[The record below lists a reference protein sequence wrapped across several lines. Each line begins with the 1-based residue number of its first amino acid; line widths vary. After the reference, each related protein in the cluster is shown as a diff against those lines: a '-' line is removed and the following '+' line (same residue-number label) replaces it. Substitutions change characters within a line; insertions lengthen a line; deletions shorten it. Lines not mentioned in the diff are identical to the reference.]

1 MEPRDILIV
10 EVAIGFFVTAL
21 VTIFYGLIAPWY
33 KQSAGR
39 YIFGLLLALTLV
51 LANSFV
57 RLFFPAFDQQRIGGM
72 VLFGFYILAIL
83 SVGAGIY
90 SAQIGR
96 YKRKKFIERE
106 KERHRQL

>member
-1 MEPRDILIV
+1 MEPRDILII
-10 EVAIGFFVTAL
+10 EVVIGFFVTAL

-39 YIFGLLLALTLV
+39 YIFALLLALTLV
-51 LANSFV
+51 LANSVV
-57 RLFFPAFDQQRIGGM
+57 RVLFPAFDQQRIGGI
-72 VLFGFYILAIL
+72 VLFGFYIVAMVSI
-83 SVGAGIY
+83 GIGVY

-96 YKRKKFIERE
+96 YRRKKFIQRE